1 MRQKKMKAKAKVKA
15 QHDEDLASR
24 RGEAQLP
31 NALAVKY
38 PRVPFEWDWQYVFQR
53 PGFQPIQG
61 AGGCVGIIF
70 LKRAYKKSNQ
80 EGFARSRHSKACGA
94 AHAEAFIRNSFA

>member
-1 MRQKKMKAKAKVKA
+1 MKAKAKVKA

-38 PRVPFEWDWQYVFQR
+38 PRVPFEWDWQYVF
-53 PGFQPIQG
+53 PATGFSTDPRSGRVRRHHILETSVQKEQSRR
-61 AGGCVGIIF
+61 
-70 LKRAYKKSNQ
+70 LRKKQ
-80 EGFARSRHSKACGA
+80 
-94 AHAEAFIRNSFA
+94 AF